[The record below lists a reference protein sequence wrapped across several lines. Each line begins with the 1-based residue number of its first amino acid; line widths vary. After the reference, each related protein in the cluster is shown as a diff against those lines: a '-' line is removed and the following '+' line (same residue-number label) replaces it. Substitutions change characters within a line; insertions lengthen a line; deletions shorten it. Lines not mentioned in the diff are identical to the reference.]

1 MAEIYALPI
10 SDHSTTDTEFR
21 KELLKKHKE
30 NEIMSYDLALNKL
43 KEHGTEINQ
52 KWKKDSIK
60 KIEKELYELRSKNV
74 RTLLYFDG
82 NNFFIILHSFLKTTQ
97 KTPKIEITKALKEI
111 KRWKQLKE
119 SN

>member
-21 KELLKKHKE
+21 KELLKKHKA

-60 KIEKELYELRSKNV
+60 KIETTDGETNALQADTAKDILDYIGYVYWEMENLGDQLDNSPKN
-74 RTLLYFDG
+74 T
-82 NNFFIILHSFLKTTQ
+82 
-97 KTPKIEITKALKEI
+97 E
-111 KRWKQLKE
+111 KR
-119 SN
+119 NY